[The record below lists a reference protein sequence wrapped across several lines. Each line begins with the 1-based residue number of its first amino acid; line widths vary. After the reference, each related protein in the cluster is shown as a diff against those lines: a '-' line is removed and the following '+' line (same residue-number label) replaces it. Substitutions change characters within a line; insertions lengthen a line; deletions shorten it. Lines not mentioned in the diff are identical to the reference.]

1 MNNKFILSILTTLNK
16 NLSKKQLQGD
26 LKSMDNSMYVKV
38 IAKLATTLSQR
49 QLKKDLKQLNDL
61 YVQIGANV
69 KVDKNT
75 ETKLQNRIKELQK
88 SLSELEINL
97 KVSKS
102 KAVNEVDVVR
112 EESQLDTATTR
123 TNNFVK
129 QKNSMTAYLQNAI
142 NQITARA
149 FDLNSS
155 KPIKSE
161 QSLAKLNMQAAYVE
175 NAMHDLR
182 HATATTFDDAVIK
195 VRNEISELKILES
208 QLRKADNVS
217 TKMKGVNI
225 TSGLAIAR
233 NDLEKFKS
241 EAKDFSQITKT
252 IQELDTAISK
262 VGDASSLKSFN
273 DQMRVARAELEKIE
287 SETKAANRNERV
299 GIRVSGL
306 QSKIADLKKISPEI
320 DKFSAKING
329 AEVTVQS
336 LYNDLAKVNTQS
348 DLSVVNTKIKVFM
361 DAAKAAGI
369 AVTEVK
375 EKSGS
380 LFASLKKNFP
390 FMSYW
395 LSPMDLMTRAIEK
408 VKQAFT
414 ELKSVNSIL
423 TEIGKI
429 TEMTTAQ
436 LRKLGNEAYSAASKY
451 GRNISDYLTG
461 VQEMSRAG
469 FQGDKSIEM
478 AELSVLAQAAG
489 DISAELSNEYL
500 IATNTAYKL
509 NGEVSKLNEI
519 LDGQNYVSNRS
530 VVSMEHLANATIAAA
545 SQAASAG
552 VAVNEMTAAIGT
564 MIATTQQGGDIA
576 GRAFK
581 AILMNLQQ
589 VSGELDD
596 GEVIDEES
604 LTKYEKACEDLG
616 VSLKTVKDGVV
627 SLRDPMQI
635 LKELSKAYTSLDEM
649 DTRRANL
656 INAIGG
662 KHGGDQFNALLEN
675 WEVYEKMLVDYSKG
689 SGSAMNEA
697 MKSANNWEGS
707 LNRLHNTWV
716 NTVENM
722 ANSDAIIT
730 IINGA
735 NSLLN
740 VLNKLTSILGSV
752 GTIGIGAFAL
762 LNKGR
767 SNDFAL

>member
-1 MNNKFILSILTTLNK
+1 
-16 NLSKKQLQGD
+16 
-26 LKSMDNSMYVKV
+26 
-38 IAKLATTLSQR
+38 
-49 QLKKDLKQLNDL
+49 
-61 YVQIGANV
+61 
-69 KVDKNT
+69 
-75 ETKLQNRIKELQK
+75 
-88 SLSELEINL
+88 
-97 KVSKS
+97 
-102 KAVNEVDVVR
+102 
-112 EESQLDTATTR
+112 
-123 TNNFVK
+123 
-129 QKNSMTAYLQNAI
+129 
-142 NQITARA
+142 
-149 FDLNSS
+149 
-155 KPIKSE
+155 
-161 QSLAKLNMQAAYVE
+161 
-175 NAMHDLR
+175 
-182 HATATTFDDAVIK
+182 
-195 VRNEISELKILES
+195 
-208 QLRKADNVS
+208 
-217 TKMKGVNI
+217 
-225 TSGLAIAR
+225 
-233 NDLEKFKS
+233 
-241 EAKDFSQITKT
+241 
-252 IQELDTAISK
+252 
-262 VGDASSLKSFN
+262 
-273 DQMRVARAELEKIE
+273 
-287 SETKAANRNERV
+287 
-299 GIRVSGL
+299 
-306 QSKIADLKKISPEI
+306 
-320 DKFSAKING
+320 
-329 AEVTVQS
+329 
-336 LYNDLAKVNTQS
+336 
-348 DLSVVNTKIKVFM
+348 
-361 DAAKAAGI
+361 
-369 AVTEVK
+369 
-375 EKSGS
+375 
-380 LFASLKKNFP
+380 
-390 FMSYW
+390 
-395 LSPMDLMTRAIEK
+395 MDLMTRDIEK
-408 VKQAFT
+408 VKQACT

-564 MIATTQQGGDIA
+564 MIATTQQGGDAA

-649 DTRRANL
+649 DARRANL

-707 LNRLHNTWV
+707 INRLHNTWV